1 MKKAANQDAIAPG
14 AGGQGDVAIIGMACT
29 YPGARNVAEF
39 WRNIV
44 GGVNCIQDVPRE
56 RWNPD
61 VFYDPNGGFEDR
73 VYTKKGGF
81 LGVSFAFNPLKY
93 GTMPRAVEGAE
104 PDQFLVLRTVHEAM
118 EDAGYIERPIDG
130 ERAAFILGR
139 GNYLGAGVGG
149 LLQRGMMTEQTLHII
164 KMLHPEFTPQQMLE
178 LKQAI
183 RSRLP
188 GFAAESAPG
197 LIPNITTGRVANR
210 LDLMGPTY
218 TIDAA
223 CASSLIA
230 TELAVRDLVT
240 GRYDLMLAGGCH
252 ICCEVPFLQVFAAMG
267 ALSRSS
273 TIRPFDRDADGT
285 LAGEGVGIIVL
296 KRLEDAE
303 RDGDRIYAVIRGVGT
318 SSDGKAKSV
327 TAPRVEGEELALR
340 RAYEMCGF
348 SPDTVGLIEAH
359 GTGTPVGDPTEV
371 EALRRVFGPRR
382 DGPRSCA
389 LGSIKSMIGHTMPA
403 AGIAGIIK
411 TALSLYH
418 RVLPPSLNCTQPID
432 ELIAEDCPFYVN
444 TALRPWVHGGQDAPR
459 RAGVNAFGFGGVNAH
474 VVLEDYRTRREIDAP
489 SPVQTRPG
497 PPDVAERPT
506 LLCELDSELI
516 VIEGDTRE
524 ALRSAVEKLRDY
536 LQKAEDIALREVAWT
551 LADSRR
557 GCGHVLGIA
566 ASSLSD
572 LTAKLTRAAT
582 SLADT
587 ATTQI
592 KDAKGIYYF
601 GESALKGGKVAF
613 LFPGEGAQYLNMLAD
628 LCIHFPEVRSFFD
641 AADRAVG
648 SAGPYPLSADIFPTP
663 LMSDEEMKA
672 AEEKLWKIERATE
685 AVLTAD
691 GAMYILLQRLG
702 VVPDMITGHSA
713 GEWVAMAASG
723 ILDFDEFVASA
734 PRLDAVYGGLS
745 GDGTIPKA
753 AMLAVGTGRDEVIRL
768 AAQIDRTVHI
778 ANDNCPHQVVVVVA
792 PEDAEPVT
800 KHLHSR
806 GVFVERL
813 PYDRGYHT
821 PVFTYICEPLRKYFS
836 SLQITPPKVLLYSS
850 TTAKPYPTDPKEI
863 LELVSHTF
871 ARTLIFRE
879 TIANMYD
886 AGARIFLEVG
896 PRGILT
902 GFVDDILR
910 GRPHVSIAMNRHKRS
925 GVTTLHHALA
935 MLAALNVPMD
945 LAPLYVRR
953 SPRQLSFDP
962 LADRAID
969 HDSDPGT
976 MQVPLCYPHLE
987 LSAAPEW
994 ARTTLRDMAATA
1006 DPVTPPCEAA
1016 AKPGEMTGE
1025 REAASSKSTQ
1035 STPASAPTI
1044 QPGTPAMNVP
1054 AFPLLAVSSII
1065 QAHTELMEN
1074 FLQTHEEVMQAFF
1087 TGRLA
1092 TGQAAAEPS
1101 ASAHVVQEPAAAL
1114 QASLSPTETP
1124 GAATEQADM
1133 AATVARESQEFMRRV
1148 DIAAPPVA
1156 DERVTAADA
1165 SKPSERLED
1174 ALVRIVSEKT
1184 GYPPEMLDLDLDME
1198 ADLGIDSIK
1207 RIEVLGALQQM
1218 GDELA
1223 LSGTI
1228 DMEEVARL
1236 KTLRQI
1242 AEFLRKHSGASV
1254 AATAAFQTAPDASA
1268 LAFAGRIVRITPGR
1282 EVMVTRDVTLD
1293 EDLYLY
1299 DHCFDPSTSEW
1310 DDQRDRLH
1318 VVPLTVSLEMMA
1330 EVASLLAP
1338 DRRVVGAKSMHASKW
1353 IEVHR
1358 GAGPVVLS
1366 IAATRAED
1374 ADEVRVAI
1382 RRLGM
1387 DAADSQKPT
1396 AALAEATI
1404 VFASEYPSAPAV
1416 DEWRLRNPRTPACTA
1431 EALYA
1436 ERRMFHGPRF
1446 HGVVSFDE
1454 IGEDG
1459 LTAQLEVLPRNDLLA
1474 SRPAPRFW
1482 IDPVLLDAA
1491 GQMVGYWPIEYVMDG
1506 FMMFPIQIQEISLYR
1521 EPLAPGVR
1529 SRCQVRIREI
1539 GRRQVRADI
1548 DIIAPDGGLWM
1559 RVRGWTD
1566 WRFYWERSFY
1576 DFWRFPNKGLV
1587 SEAVILPLPD
1597 GCNDIECRRL
1607 APMGEVGTSIWENL
1621 GAHLLLS
1628 QRELDEYHAM
1638 KDGPRR
1644 TEWIF
1649 GRAAAKDA
1657 VRAWLKRH
1665 HGMDV
1670 YPADVEIHSDG
1681 HGRPYADGPWVRR
1694 IDEAPRLSIAHKGA
1708 FAVAAAGR
1716 GVLGVDLETIE
1727 SRDAGFDAVA
1737 FDDDERRLLERLEG
1751 THRDEWVTRA
1761 WCAKEAAGKAMGV
1774 GLADGPATMVVREL
1788 DPLAGAILVSCGS
1801 TTAACTSRANGS
1813 RFVVHSIRDGNYIVA
1828 VAVEERNGHAKA

>member
-1 MKKAANQDAIAPG
+1 
-14 AGGQGDVAIIGMACT
+14 MACT
-29 YPGARNVAEF
+29 YPGARNLGEF
-39 WRNIV
+39 WSNIV
-44 GGVNCIQDVPRE
+44 GGVNCIHDVPRE
-56 RWNPD
+56 RWDPD
-61 VFYDPNGGFEDR
+61 VFHDPNGGFEDR
-73 VYTKKGGF
+73 VYTRKGGF

-130 ERAAFILGR
+130 ERAAFVLGR

-178 LKQAI
+178 LKKAI

-230 TELAVRDLVT
+230 TDLAVRDLVT

-340 RAYEMCGF
+340 RAYEVCGF

-382 DGPRSCA
+382 GGPRGCA

-403 AGIAGIIK
+403 AGVAGIIK

-432 ELIAEDCPFYVN
+432 ELVAEDCPFYVN

-536 LQKAEDIALREVAWT
+536 LQKAEDIALREAAWT

-557 GCGHVLGIA
+557 GGGHVLGIVA
-566 ASSLSD
+566 TSLAD
-572 LTAKLTRAAT
+572 LTAKLNRAAT
-582 SLADT
+582 SLADP

-601 GESALKGGKVAF
+601 GDSALRGGKVAF

-628 LCIHFPEVRSFFD
+628 LCVHFPEVRSFFD

-648 SAGPYPLSADIFPTP
+648 SAGRYPLSADIFPTP
-663 LMSDEEMKA
+663 LMSDEEMKS

-702 VVPDMITGHSA
+702 IVPDMITGHSA
-713 GEWVAMAASG
+713 GEWVAMAAAG

-734 PRLDAVYGGLS
+734 PRLDAVYSGLS
-745 GDGTIPKA
+745 GDRTIPKA
-753 AMLAVGTGRDEVIRL
+753 AMLAVGTGRDEVIRM
-768 AAQIDRTVHI
+768 AAEIDRIVHI

-836 SLQITPPKVLLYSS
+836 SLKISPSRAVLYSS
-850 TTAKPYPTDPKEI
+850 TTAQPYPKEPKEI

-910 GRPHVSIAMNRHKRS
+910 GRPHASIAMNRPKRS

-953 SPRQLSFDP
+953 SPRKLSFDP
-962 LADRAID
+962 LTDRAID

-976 MQVPLCYPHLE
+976 MQIPLCYPHLE
-987 LSAAPEW
+987 LSAAPVW
-994 ARTTLRDMAATA
+994 ARATTLETAGALSRVSPANDAAPVSIPAATQPEIPTRDESVA
-1006 DPVTPPCEAA
+1006 PP
-1016 AKPGEMTGE
+1016 
-1025 REAASSKSTQ
+1025 RAAS
-1035 STPASAPTI
+1035 A
-1044 QPGTPAMNVP
+1044 
-1054 AFPLLAVSSII
+1054 II
-1065 QAHTELMEN
+1065 QTHTELMEN
-1074 FLQTHEEVMQAFF
+1074 FLQTHEEVMQAFLL
-1087 TGRLA
+1087 GGSGA
-1092 TGQAAAEPS
+1092 GQLS
-1101 ASAHVVQEPAAAL
+1101 AG
-1114 QASLSPTETP
+1114 LSESSF
-1124 GAATEQADM
+1124 
-1133 AATVARESQEFMRRV
+1133 VARES
-1148 DIAAPPVA
+1148 DPAG
-1156 DERVTAADA
+1156 
-1165 SKPSERLED
+1165 
-1174 ALVRIVSEKT
+1174 T
-1184 GYPPEMLDLDLDME
+1184 G
-1198 ADLGIDSIK
+1198 
-1207 RIEVLGALQQM
+1207 
-1218 GDELA
+1218 
-1223 LSGTI
+1223 
-1228 DMEEVARL
+1228 
-1236 KTLRQI
+1236 
-1242 AEFLRKHSGASV
+1242 
-1254 AATAAFQTAPDASA
+1254 PDAAA

-1282 EVMVTRDVTLD
+1282 EVVVTRDVTLD

-1299 DHCFDPSTSEW
+1299 DHCFDPSASEW

-1338 DRRVVGAKSMHASKW
+1338 DRRVIGAKSMHASKW

-1358 GAGPVVLS
+1358 GAGPTVLS
-1366 IAATRAED
+1366 ISATRAEG

-1382 RRLGM
+1382 RQRDA
-1387 DAADSQKPT
+1387 DAADTTKPT
-1396 AALAEATI
+1396 AALAEATV
-1404 VFASEYPSAPAV
+1404 VFATHYPAAPAA

-1474 SRPAPRFW
+1474 SRPAPKFW

-1491 GQMVGYWPIEYVMDG
+1491 GQMVGYWPIEYLTDG

-1548 DIIAPDGGLWM
+1548 DIIAPGGGLWM
-1559 RVRGWTD
+1559 CVRGWTD

-1587 SEAVILPLPD
+1587 SEAVSLPLAEGSD
-1597 GCNDIECRRL
+1597 DIECRRL

-1628 QRELDEYHAM
+1628 QRELDEYRAM

-1649 GRAAAKDA
+1649 GRAVAKDA

-1665 HGMDV
+1665 LGMDV
-1670 YPADVEIHSDG
+1670 YPADVEIHSDE
-1681 HGRPYADGPWVRR
+1681 HGRPYADGAWVRR
-1694 IDEAPRLSIAHKGA
+1694 IDEAPGLSIAHKGA

-1716 GVLGVDLETIE
+1716 GVLGVDLEAIE

-1774 GLADGPATMVVREL
+1774 GLADGPATMIVREL

-1801 TTAACTSRANGS
+1801 TTAAHASHANGS